1 MKYLKLLP
9 AAAFL
14 ALAITASAG
23 ASDDNHFWLG
33 ADISGTTDDES
44 HGYFSRNAA
53 GDTVENTLLMKQLGL
68 DAVRLR
74 VWVNPKDGF
83 SSKEDVLEMAR
94 RAKQHD
100 MAIMIDFHYSD
111 WWADPGHQNQPAAW
125 ARMEYPEMKRAL
137 ADHTRE
143 TLQLLRDNDIDVR
156 WVQVGNETSNGF
168 LWPMGHTD
176 NMVLY
181 AGFTAAG
188 YDALKE
194 VYPDAT
200 VIVHLDNG
208 FDFDLYERVFG
219 GLKQYGGKWDMI
231 GMSLYPYW
239 TMQSNPSYT
248 EELTIKNCTENMR
261 RVSRHY
267 GCPVMLVETGY
278 EAARPEEGKAYMTRL
293 IDAMKHETDGACR
306 GVFYWAPETCR
317 GGYALGAFKDGQP
330 TAIMEAFT
338 EASTQP

>member
-1 MKYLKLLP
+1 M
-9 AAAFL
+9 
-14 ALAITASAG
+14 
-23 ASDDNHFWLG
+23 
-33 ADISGTTDDES
+33 
-44 HGYFSRNAA
+44 
-53 GDTVENTLLMKQLGL
+53 ENTLLMKQLGL

-156 WVQVGNETSNGF
+156 WVQVGNRTSNGF

-188 YDALKE
+188 YDAVKE

>member
-100 MAIMIDFHYSD
+100 MAT
-111 WWADPGHQNQPAAW
+111 APCLPRGPAW
-125 ARMEYPEMKRAL
+125 
-137 ADHTRE
+137 
-143 TLQLLRDNDIDVR
+143 
-156 WVQVGNETSNGF
+156 
-168 LWPMGHTD
+168 
-176 NMVLY
+176 
-181 AGFTAAG
+181 
-188 YDALKE
+188 
-194 VYPDAT
+194 
-200 VIVHLDNG
+200 
-208 FDFDLYERVFG
+208 
-219 GLKQYGGKWDMI
+219 
-231 GMSLYPYW
+231 
-239 TMQSNPSYT
+239 
-248 EELTIKNCTENMR
+248 
-261 RVSRHY
+261 
-267 GCPVMLVETGY
+267 
-278 EAARPEEGKAYMTRL
+278 
-293 IDAMKHETDGACR
+293 
-306 GVFYWAPETCR
+306 
-317 GGYALGAFKDGQP
+317 
-330 TAIMEAFT
+330 
-338 EASTQP
+338 STPR

>member
-143 TLQLLRDNDIDVR
+143 TLQLLC
-156 WVQVGNETSNGF
+156 
-168 LWPMGHTD
+168 
-176 NMVLY
+176 VLVVCSTP
-181 AGFTAAG
+181 AS
-188 YDALKE
+188 
-194 VYPDAT
+194 PPQAT
-200 VIVHLDNG
+200 T
-208 FDFDLYERVFG
+208 
-219 GLKQYGGKWDMI
+219 
-231 GMSLYPYW
+231 P
-239 TMQSNPSYT
+239 
-248 EELTIKNCTENMR
+248 
-261 RVSRHY
+261 
-267 GCPVMLVETGY
+267 
-278 EAARPEEGKAYMTRL
+278 
-293 IDAMKHETDGACR
+293 
-306 GVFYWAPETCR
+306 
-317 GGYALGAFKDGQP
+317 
-330 TAIMEAFT
+330 
-338 EASTQP
+338 

>member
-1 MKYLKLLP
+1 MKYLKFLP

-14 ALAITASAG
+14 ALALAASAG
-23 ASDDNHFWLG
+23 ATDDNHFWLG

-44 HGYFSRNAA
+44 HGCFSRNAA

-74 VWVNPKDGF
+74 VWVNPKHGF

-125 ARMEYPEMKRAL
+125 AAMEYPEMKRAL

-143 TLQLLRDNDIDVR
+143 TLQLLRDNGIDVR

-181 AGFTAAG
+181 SGFTAAG
-188 YDALKE
+188 YDAVKE

-239 TMQSNPSYT
+239 TMQGNPDYT

-278 EAARPEEGKAYMTRL
+278 EAARPEEGKAYMARL

-338 EASTQP
+338 EASKQP